1 MFFLRTAFK
10 IAEINTC
17 ICVIDAHFILVRVYE
32 YAKKKHDMSLNVA
45 YFQYAMIS
53 AQKITIWGILISV
66 SDKMNVILIQV
77 WKTFI

>member
-1 MFFLRTAFK
+1 MLNLYLFVCM
-10 IAEINTC
+10 NMQ
-17 ICVIDAHFILVRVYE
+17 
-32 YAKKKHDMSLNVA
+32 KKKHDMSLNVA